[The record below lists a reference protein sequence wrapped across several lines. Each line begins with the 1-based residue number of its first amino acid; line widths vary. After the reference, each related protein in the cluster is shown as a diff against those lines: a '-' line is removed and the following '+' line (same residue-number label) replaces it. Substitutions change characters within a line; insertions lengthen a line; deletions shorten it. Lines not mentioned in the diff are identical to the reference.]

1 MPSGNSFGL
10 AHLRVLVVE
19 DDFFIADDLATI
31 LKQQGASVMGP
42 ISNADDAL
50 DLLASRQP
58 DCALLDVNLA
68 GEMAF
73 GLAAALTSRNVP
85 FLLITGYD
93 RQALPD
99 GFADV
104 AILNKPFTG
113 PILIDAIQRLLAP
126 KVAVNQGPTPSL

>member
-1 MPSGNSFGL
+1 M
-10 AHLRVLVVE
+10 RVLVVE

-31 LKQQGASVMGP
+31 LEQHGASVMGP
-42 ISNADDAL
+42 ISNSGDAL
-50 DLLASRQP
+50 DLLGSHRP

-73 GLAAALTSRNVP
+73 GLAAALKSSDVP
-85 FLLITGYD
+85 FLFITGYD
-93 RQALPD
+93 RQALPE

-113 PILIDAIQRLLAP
+113 PILIEAIERLLVPPIAINRGPAP
-126 KVAVNQGPTPSL
+126 SR